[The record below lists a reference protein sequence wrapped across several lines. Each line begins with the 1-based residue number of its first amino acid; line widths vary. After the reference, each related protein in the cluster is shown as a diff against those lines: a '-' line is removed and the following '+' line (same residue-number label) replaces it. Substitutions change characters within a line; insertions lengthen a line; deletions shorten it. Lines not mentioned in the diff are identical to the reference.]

1 MRVKGKIARQWIV
14 ILIYSGITNNFVDT
28 AVSSRI
34 KFSICAQERVRV
46 QLANCDQL
54 VSEGNEQKV
63 KMNIQDFS
71 YSLDLLMLDLARCD
85 AILGVQWLKTLGTI
99 AWNFEQLT
107 MQFQFNGKK
116 IRLLGLG
123 STKWLEESY
132 YHKRKKLETK
142 GVLL

>member
-1 MRVKGKIARQWIV
+1 M
-14 ILIYSGITNNFVDT
+14 
-28 AVSSRI
+28 SSRT

-46 QLANCDQL
+46 QLANHDQL
-54 VSEGNEQKV
+54 VSEGKGQKV
-63 KMNIQDFS
+63 KMNIQYFS
-71 YSLDLLMLDLARCD
+71 YSLDLLMLDLAGCD
-85 AILGVQWLKTLGTI
+85 VVLGVQWLKTLGTI

-116 IRLLGLG
+116 IILLGLG

-132 YHKRKKLETK
+132 YRKREKLETK